1 MCKKYKNLLL
11 AFVVAVLPFFI
22 VGGCNSSSGGG
33 GGGGCPETNVGI
45 EVCDPDT
52 GGPFSIIIDNGF
64 FPVVV
69 GSQSVLEGED
79 DQGVMVRIESSV
91 LDETEDI
98 AGVTTRVVEEQTFED
113 DELIED
119 TRDFY
124 AQAPDGT
131 VCYFGEDVDIF
142 ENGELVS
149 HEGTWRAG
157 NGNLPGIIMPANP
170 QAGMVFNQELAP
182 DVAEDVSSITE
193 LGETIDVPVGMFSD
207 TVSAE
212 DCNPFDGT
220 KDRKVYVDGIGLAID
235 EFAELVEFNP

>member
-1 MCKKYKNLLL
+1 MERKYNELLL
-11 AFVVAVLPFFI
+11 AFI
-22 VGGCNSSSGGG
+22 VGTLSSFVISGCNDNSGGG
-33 GGGGCPETNVGI
+33 GGACPKTNVGI
-45 EVCDPDT
+45 EVCDPET
-52 GGPFSIIIDNGF
+52 GGQFTLMIDNGF

-69 GSQSVLEGED
+69 GSESVLEGVD

-91 LDETEDI
+91 LDEAEDI
-98 AGVTTRVVEEQTFED
+98 AGVTTRVVEEKTFED
-113 DELIED
+113 DELVED

-131 VCYFGEDVDIF
+131 VCYFGEDVDIV
-142 ENGELVS
+142 ENGEIVS

-170 QAGMVFNQELAP
+170 EVGMVFNQELAP
-182 DVAEDVSSITE
+182 NVAEDVSSITA
-193 LGETIDVPVGMFSD
+193 LGETIDVPFGMFSN

-220 KDRKVYVDGIGLAID
+220 KDRKVYVDGIGLSID
-235 EFAELVEFNP
+235 EAAELVEFNP